1 MTEKEVKNIVR
12 IANINENEEE
22 AKKKISKTE
31 EKLEKRNRKLEDK
44 YAALEQFNTMISQ
57 VGYYIY
63 RNTFLRRMVWIGYIE
78 INSI

>member
-12 IANINENEEE
+12 IANTNEHEEE
-22 AKKKISKTE
+22 AKMKISKNE

-57 VGYYIY
+57 VGYYIE
-63 RNTFLRRMVWIGYIE
+63 TLF
-78 INSI
+78 